1 MGCRIIKTREMRYIT
16 KIALVTLVTLAQIQ
30 TVVAQ
35 STPPFDDDV
44 QDVPVDNWIVPM
56 ALVGLGIMFYYVK
69 KQIKTN

>member
-44 QDVPVDNWIVPM
+44 QDVPVDNWIIPM

>member
-1 MGCRIIKTREMRYIT
+1 MGCRIIKTREMKYIK

-44 QDVPVDNWIVPM
+44 QDVPVDNWIIPM